1 VIPFPV
7 IDENDRLE
15 IFQVHLR
22 DKPLASDVN
31 LAELVRSTEGMVA
44 SQIAFV
50 CRSAA
55 MLAISE
61 RIRAP
66 EKGSSEKFSMNAAH
80 FHEAIRTVQEREGRS
95 AC

>member
-1 VIPFPV
+1 VS
-7 IDENDRLE
+7 DEKDRME
-15 IFQVHLR
+15 IFQVHLK
-22 DKPLASDVN
+22 DKPLAGDVN
-31 LAELVRSTEGMVA
+31 LAELVGLTEGMVA

-50 CRSAA
+50 CRSTA

-66 EKGSSEKFSMNAAH
+66 EKELSEKISMNAAH
-80 FHEAIRTVQEREGRS
+80 FHEAIRLVQEREGRS